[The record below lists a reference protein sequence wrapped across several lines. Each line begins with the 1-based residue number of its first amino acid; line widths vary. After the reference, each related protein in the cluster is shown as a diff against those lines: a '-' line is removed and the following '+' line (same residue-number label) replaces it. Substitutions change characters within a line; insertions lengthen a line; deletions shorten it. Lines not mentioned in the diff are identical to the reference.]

1 MVFSSAAPTN
11 EPARADVEPRI
22 ATLPTDLFRNELFL
36 ARTPPPEG
44 AIEGIIDD
52 VFLPLVRPR

>member
-1 MVFSSAAPTN
+1 MRTATGTAAQMSS
-11 EPARADVEPRI
+11 PAPRI
-22 ATLPTDLFRNELFL
+22 ATLSTDLFRNELFL
-36 ARTPPPEG
+36 ARTPPSGG